1 MKQISEKVIIGKT
14 DEIVYGYRFKCAI
27 ATKSNYYK
35 ARDLFTKRKYY
46 AYYLDKSE
54 IGYYLKD
61 NFVFVKGFGEV
72 TKENYRIFNLNYK

>member
-1 MKQISEKVIIGKT
+1 MKNISVPILIDKENDISC
-14 DEIVYGYRFKCAI
+14 YRFKCAI
-27 ATKSNYYK
+27 ATKSNYPK

-72 TKENYRIFNLNYK
+72 TKENYIIFNLNYK